1 MNYEKMR
8 QLREAKGMTQAELGD
23 KVLVTHNMI
32 CQIEKG
38 RKEPSLTLL
47 KVIAAALGTTPAE
60 LL

>member
-1 MNYEKMR
+1 MNYERMKA
-8 QLREAKGMTQAELGD
+8 LREAAGMTQAELGE

-47 KVIAAALGTTPAE
+47 KVIAAALGVTPAE